1 MVETHKKAAIVRC
14 VGPSSALS
22 RDTLDFSLQN
32 IVSPTVVALSATPQ
46 LSSVVC
52 ETTKYKLQYT
62 AKSLLT
68 SEQAEYVQIH
78 IKYST
83 SHAFVMYIVP
93 FYMRVHRAFR

>member
-1 MVETHKKAAIVRC
+1 METHKKAAIVRC

-46 LSSVVC
+46 LSSAVC
-52 ETTKYKLQYT
+52 ATTIFNLQST

-78 IKYST
+78 IKYSS
-83 SHAFVMYIVP
+83 SHTFVMYIVP
-93 FYMRVHRAFR
+93 FYMRFHRSFR